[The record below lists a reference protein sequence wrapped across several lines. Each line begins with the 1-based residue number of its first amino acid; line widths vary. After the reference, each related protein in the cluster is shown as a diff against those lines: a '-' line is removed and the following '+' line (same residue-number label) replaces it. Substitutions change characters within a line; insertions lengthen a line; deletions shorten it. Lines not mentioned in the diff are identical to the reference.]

1 MVQPSDQPT
10 VMQWVN
16 KLEAKIAEQVVYAKP
31 YELRY
36 ANDYVL
42 PFVAQEYREVY
53 GQQADAVLVSIMEAP
68 RGGSAAI
75 GIDALVERL
84 TVLGGTSDDA
94 ETNRALTEAW
104 EDNDLDVMHR
114 EAHREAM
121 VRRTSFG
128 AVSRAT
134 DGRAIGTIESSEQAA
149 VHRQQAPPYDVD
161 AYLKV
166 WTDEWSGK
174 RRGLLQLADYDYNLV
189 EGMTVESDPDGSA
202 ASSRWAV
209 EGEPVRRAGPV
220 PVVEFAHRPRLLKL
234 PQSEIEPIRT
244 LVDLDDLISAL
255 MVFAGHFG
263 AVPIR
268 WATGLDIPRDPND
281 PAKPLLG
288 PDGKPVMGFKAR
300 ADHFWFNSNKDAQ
313 FGQMVPASLD
323 TYVTWATWV
332 RSQLRANTKVASM
345 YYAFD
350 LKSHMT
356 GELLKVDEAPM
367 VRRVKAMGSQGTFN
381 QAWRRFLTLM
391 MQVEGKTG
399 RVKPTW
405 EDPQTRMEAPAVDAF
420 GKAVAAGLG
429 VQTAAEQFLGWDP
442 DLAEKA
448 VVEAEAALAL
458 SDEGTIGRLLRPPA
472 V

>member
-1 MVQPSDQPT
+1 
-10 VMQWVN
+10 
-16 KLEAKIAEQVVYAKP
+16 
-31 YELRY
+31 
-36 ANDYVL
+36 
-42 PFVAQEYREVY
+42 
-53 GQQADAVLVSIMEAP
+53 
-68 RGGSAAI
+68 
-75 GIDALVERL
+75 
-84 TVLGGTSDDA
+84 
-94 ETNRALTEAW
+94 
-104 EDNDLDVMHR
+104 
-114 EAHREAM
+114 
-121 VRRTSFG
+121 
-128 AVSRAT
+128 
-134 DGRAIGTIESSEQAA
+134 
-149 VHRQQAPPYDVD
+149 
-161 AYLKV
+161 
-166 WTDEWSGK
+166 
-174 RRGLLQLADYDYNLV
+174 
-189 EGMTVESDPDGSA
+189 
-202 ASSRWAV
+202 
-209 EGEPVRRAGPV
+209 
-220 PVVEFAHRPRLLKL
+220 
-234 PQSEIEPIRT
+234 
-244 LVDLDDLISAL
+244 